1 MWVACIRWKIHSFL
15 ESLKTKV
22 KKRRRKR
29 NACLSVLH
37 SEPFLTIPGFES
49 HHRNSRSSHRHE
61 RSWSPCTR
69 MQTAN
74 GHEECPYGAC
84 FGLAKRQS
92 KRYSIFTF
100 AWEGSMSLATILWRR
115 SLRRIWNK
123 CYMVNYQKEKA
134 YWGCHVIPI
143 PSNICPIMSFKSVIS
158 VSNSVQKSQLERN
171 GKPDFT
177 CQIQNFQKRFRTFR
191 GLERLTNFVHNPQ
204 TQINIT

>member
-29 NACLSVLH
+29 NACLSLLH

-49 HHRNSRSSHRHE
+49 HQRNSRSSHRHE

-84 FGLAKRQS
+84 FGRVKRQS
-92 KRYSIFTF
+92 KRYYIIYLCLGKFSVFGDHPMKKEPSSYLKQVLYGELST
-100 AWEGSMSLATILWRR
+100 GKSL
-115 SLRRIWNK
+115 LRLP
-123 CYMVNYQKEKA
+123 CYIHTKQHLHNHEFQISDFCFKLCSEKSA
-134 YWGCHVIPI
+134 GKKWKTGFYL
-143 PSNICPIMSFKSVIS
+143 
-158 VSNSVQKSQLERN
+158 SNSKLPNTVQDLQESWSFDELCEQSLN
-171 GKPDFT
+171 PD
-177 CQIQNFQKRFRTFR
+177 
-191 GLERLTNFVHNPQ
+191 
-204 TQINIT
+204 